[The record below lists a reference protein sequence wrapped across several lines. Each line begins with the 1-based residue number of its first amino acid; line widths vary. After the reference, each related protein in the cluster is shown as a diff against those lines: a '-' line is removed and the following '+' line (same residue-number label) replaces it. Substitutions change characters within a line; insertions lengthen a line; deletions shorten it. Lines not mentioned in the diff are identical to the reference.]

1 MELKEKILV
10 YLYYLKELSIAGL
23 SKSLSKSTPIVT
35 KAINEL
41 LEQDIIVDKG
51 LAASTGGR
59 RAALYA
65 LNDHV
70 DHLIISVSVDQFYTS
85 IHLSNLKQE
94 ILAET
99 SDIRLDLRDES
110 AGNDILE
117 HIKTFINKHKLKS
130 NKIIGI
136 GISMPGFVNA
146 HLGVNDSFADHNP
159 LHHLKNSIESKLNI
173 PTIIDNDSR
182 CVAWA
187 EKEFGAGV
195 DSTHT
200 LVINLNWGVGLG
212 IIINGEI
219 FTGATGFA
227 GEFSHIP
234 LSNTN
239 SLCSC
244 GKRGC
249 LEVEASLKSAIEQTE
264 IAIQQGEYSIYS
276 TLIKTMSNKN
286 NALIEAA
293 KIGDQL
299 VIYHIGKI
307 GFMIGKGI
315 STLLHIL
322 NPNKV
327 IISGRGAEI
336 GNILGPQIQN
346 AINEFSIPRIAKMTE
361 IEISGLHK
369 TAQQKGTT
377 ALVVEH
383 YINRILT
390 N

>member
-1 MELKEKILV
+1 MELKEKILT
-10 YLYYLKELSIAGL
+10 YLYYLKEQSIAGL

-41 LEQDIIVDKG
+41 LDQRIIVDKG

-59 RAALYA
+59 RAALYS
-65 LNDHV
+65 LNENLDN
-70 DHLIISVSVDQFYTS
+70 LIVSISIDQFYTS
-85 IHLSNLKQE
+85 IHLSNLQQE
-94 ILAET
+94 ILGEEV
-99 SDIRLDLRDES
+99 DIKLDLTDPT
-110 AGNDILE
+110 AGVAILTHLRIFIE
-117 HIKTFINKHKLKS
+117 NNHIDTKKV
-130 NKIIGI
+130 IGV
-136 GISMPGFVNA
+136 GISMPGFVNSTTG
-146 HLGVNDSFADHNP
+146 LNNSYTEDNP
-159 LHHLKNSIESKLNI
+159 LYNLKKIVETEFNI
-173 PTIIDNDSR
+173 PTVIDNDSR

-187 EKEFGAGV
+187 EKEFGSGIN
-195 DSTHT
+195 STHS

-249 LEVEASLKSAIEQTE
+249 LEVEASLKSAIDQTE
-264 IAIQQGEYSIYS
+264 ISIQQGEYSIYS
-276 TLIKTMSNKN
+276 TLIKTMSNKS

-299 VIYHIGKI
+299 VIYQIGKI

-322 NPNKV
+322 NPNKI

-336 GNILGPQIQN
+336 GNILAPQIQN
-346 AINEFSIPRIAKMTE
+346 AMNEFSIPRIARMTE
-361 IEISGLHK
+361 IKISNLHK

-383 YINRILT
+383 YINHILT

>member
-1 MELKEKILV
+1 MELKEKILT
-10 YLYYLKELSIAGL
+10 YLYYLKEQSIAGL
-23 SKSLSKSTPIVT
+23 SKSLAKSTPIVT

-41 LEQDIIVDKG
+41 LEQKIIVDKG

-59 RAALYA
+59 RAALYS
-65 LNDHV
+65 LNENLDNFIV
-70 DHLIISVSVDQFYTS
+70 SVSIDQFYTS
-85 IHLSNLKQE
+85 IYLSNLQQE
-94 ILAET
+94 ILAEEV
-99 SDIRLDLRDES
+99 DIKLDLTDPTASANILKHLRIFIES
-110 AGNDILE
+110 
-117 HIKTFINKHKLKS
+117 HIDTKKV
-130 NKIIGI
+130 IGI
-136 GISMPGFVNA
+136 GISMPGFVNSTTG
-146 HLGVNDSFADHNP
+146 LNNSYTEDNP
-159 LHHLKNSIESKLNI
+159 LHYLKNTLETEFNI
-173 PTIIDNDSR
+173 PTVIDNDSR
-182 CVAWA
+182 CIAWA
-187 EKEFGAGV
+187 EKEFGSGIK
-195 DSTHT
+195 STHT

-249 LEVEASLKSAIEQTE
+249 LEVEASLKSAIDQTE

-276 TLIKTMSNKN
+276 TLIKTMSNKS

-299 VIYHIGKI
+299 VIYQIGKI

-322 NPNKV
+322 NPNKI

-336 GNILGPQIQN
+336 GNILAPQIQN
-346 AINEFSIPRIAKMTE
+346 AMNEFSIPRIARMTS
-361 IEISGLHK
+361 IEISNLHK

-383 YINRILT
+383 YIKHILT

>member
-85 IHLSNLKQE
+85 INLSNLKQE

-110 AGNDILE
+110 AGDDILE
-117 HIKTFINKHKLKS
+117 HIKTFINQHKLKS
-130 NKIIGI
+130 DKIIGI

-146 HLGVNDSFADHNP
+146 HLGVNDSFPDHNP

>member
-110 AGNDILE
+110 AGDDILE
-117 HIKTFINKHKLKS
+117 HIKTFINQHKLKS
-130 NKIIGI
+130 DKIIGI

-146 HLGVNDSFADHNP
+146 HLGVNDSFPDHNP

-293 KIGDQL
+293 KKGDQL
-299 VIYHIGKI
+299 VIYNIGKI

-369 TAQQKGTT
+369 TAQQKGTA